1 MRATS
6 ARPFWLRGCLLAV
19 LLRDGSAQVL
29 VSSLVYEGGGYALR
43 TLENVLQFTRGDT
56 PVVVHV
62 SAGAKRS
69 DFRDVAAFDGRDGR
83 LRVNPKRFATRHGS
97 GTVLLGH
104 VSNALYG
111 ASLGLH
117 FRHVLFSSSTSR
129 FFRPGVERH
138 VSRREYA
145 RVEEATWLRK
155 YCESRKR
162 RLHRAFFD
170 ALGDKATCRAFGRV
184 RRFFPRPERLR
195 PQARASRS
203 TRAPSSP
210 GRPSRP
216 SPRGPRRAT
225 AASGRASSSSGAPAA
240 ARGRR
245 RRAAAS
251 GRAAPGLLRSSAS
264 PVAPSPVAP
273 SRVVGLPPV
282 VRPRPRRRELLARFR
297 RVPGLRA
304 PSAAEAAPRPRRRR
318 RAPPR
323 RERVRADV
331 PAQALGRRGR
341 RLPRLPRARR
351 RRERRGR
358 RLPADDA
365 PLRRRGA
372 ARPAGGLRGR
382 ADARR
387 PGLDLRRRG
396 PLPEPR
402 GARERDAR
410 LAGRGA
416 RLV

>member
-83 LRVNPKRFATRHGS
+83 LRVNPERFATRHGS

-111 ASLGLH
+111 ASLGWN

-203 TRAPSSP
+203 STEVPSVQSRTTSPTARLNAASASP
-210 GRPSRP
+210 GRRP
-216 SPRGPRRAT
+216 PPRWSVAQPR
-225 AASGRASSSSGAPAA
+225 AAP
-240 ARGRR
+240 

-251 GRAAPGLLRSSAS
+251 RM
-264 PVAPSPVAP
+264 
-273 SRVVGLPPV
+273 
-282 VRPRPRRRELLARFR
+282 
-297 RVPGLRA
+297 
-304 PSAAEAAPRPRRRR
+304 
-318 RAPPR
+318 
-323 RERVRADV
+323 
-331 PAQALGRRGR
+331 ALG
-341 RLPRLPRARR
+341 
-351 RRERRGR
+351 
-358 RLPADDA
+358 PASA
-365 PLRRRGA
+365 
-372 ARPAGGLRGR
+372 
-382 ADARR
+382 
-387 PGLDLRRRG
+387 
-396 PLPEPR
+396 
-402 GARERDAR
+402 
-410 LAGRGA
+410 
-416 RLV
+416 

>member
-29 VSSLVYEGGGYALR
+29 VSSLVYEGNGYALR

-83 LRVNPKRFATRHGS
+83 LRVNPARFATRHGS

-138 VSRREYA
+138 VSRRGYA

-184 RRFFPRPERLR
+184 RRFFPRPELLR
-195 PQARASRS
+195 PRRGLLAARGRLLPPDDRRGLRRVGQGGQRQRLGAH
-203 TRAPSSP
+203 RAAPGRRRRPGGGGGEPRRPGARRAAP
-210 GRPSRP
+210 GRPSH
-216 SPRGPRRAT
+216 RRA
-225 AASGRASSSSGAPAA
+225 S
-240 ARGRR
+240 
-245 RRAAAS
+245 
-251 GRAAPGLLRSSAS
+251 
-264 PVAPSPVAP
+264 
-273 SRVVGLPPV
+273 
-282 VRPRPRRRELLARFR
+282 
-297 RVPGLRA
+297 
-304 PSAAEAAPRPRRRR
+304 
-318 RAPPR
+318 
-323 RERVRADV
+323 
-331 PAQALGRRGR
+331 
-341 RLPRLPRARR
+341 
-351 RRERRGR
+351 
-358 RLPADDA
+358 
-365 PLRRRGA
+365 
-372 ARPAGGLRGR
+372 
-382 ADARR
+382 
-387 PGLDLRRRG
+387 
-396 PLPEPR
+396 
-402 GARERDAR
+402 
-410 LAGRGA
+410 
-416 RLV
+416 

>member
-83 LRVNPKRFATRHGS
+83 LRVNPERFATRHGS

-195 PQARASRS
+195 PR
-203 TRAPSSP
+203 
-210 GRPSRP
+210 
-216 SPRGPRRAT
+216 RGLL
-225 AASGRASSSSGAPAA
+225 A
-240 ARGRR
+240 ARGRLLPPDDR
-245 RRAAAS
+245 RGLRRVGQGGQRQRLGAH
-251 GRAAPGLLRSSAS
+251 RAAPG
-264 PVAPSPVAP
+264 
-273 SRVVGLPPV
+273 
-282 VRPRPRRRELLARFR
+282 
-297 RVPGLRA
+297 
-304 PSAAEAAPRPRRRR
+304 RRRR
-318 RAPPR
+318 PGGGGGEPRRPGARLRGSSVPPR
-323 RERVRADV
+323 R
-331 PAQALGRRGR
+331 PS
-341 RLPRLPRARR
+341 RR
-351 RRERRGR
+351 R
-358 RLPADDA
+358 AS
-365 PLRRRGA
+365 
-372 ARPAGGLRGR
+372 
-382 ADARR
+382 
-387 PGLDLRRRG
+387 
-396 PLPEPR
+396 
-402 GARERDAR
+402 
-410 LAGRGA
+410 
-416 RLV
+416 

>member
-29 VSSLVYEGGGYALR
+29 VSSLVYEDGGYALR

-83 LRVNPKRFATRHGS
+83 LRVNPARFATRHGS

-138 VSRREYA
+138 VSRRGYA

-184 RRFFPRPERLR
+184 RRFFPRPELLR
-195 PQARASRS
+195 PR
-203 TRAPSSP
+203 
-210 GRPSRP
+210 
-216 SPRGPRRAT
+216 RGLL
-225 AASGRASSSSGAPAA
+225 A
-240 ARGRR
+240 ARGRVLPPDDR
-245 RRAAAS
+245 RGLRRVGQGGQRQRLGAH
-251 GRAAPGLLRSSAS
+251 RAAPGRRRRPGGGGGEPRRPGARRAAPGRASA
-264 PVAPSPVAP
+264 SPVAP

-282 VRPRPRRRELLARFR
+282 VRPRPRRRELLARVR

-304 PSAAEAAPRPRRRR
+304 PSAAEAAPRPGRRR

-382 ADARR
+382 AAARR

-396 PLPEPR
+396 PLSEPR

>member
-19 LLRDGSAQVL
+19 LLHDGNAQVL

-43 TLENVLQFTRGDT
+43 TLENILQFTRGDT

-83 LRVNPKRFATRHGS
+83 LRVNPERFATRHGS

-117 FRHVLFSSSTSR
+117 FRHVLFSRSTSR

-170 ALGDKATCRAFGRV
+170 ALADKATCRAFGRV

-195 PQARASRS
+195 PPGAGFSQHEGAFFPRTTVEAFAAWAKAGNGSVWARIEQLRGAGGGQGAEEASR
-203 TRAPSSP
+203 
-210 GRPSRP
+210 G
-216 SPRGPRRAT
+216 
-225 AASGRASSSSGAPAA
+225 
-240 ARGRR
+240 
-245 RRAAAS
+245 
-251 GRAAPGLLRSSAS
+251 
-264 PVAPSPVAP
+264 
-273 SRVVGLPPV
+273 
-282 VRPRPRRRELLARFR
+282 
-297 RVPGLRA
+297 
-304 PSAAEAAPRPRRRR
+304 
-318 RAPPR
+318 
-323 RERVRADV
+323 VRA
-331 PAQALGRRGR
+331 
-341 RLPRLPRARR
+341 
-351 RRERRGR
+351 
-358 RLPADDA
+358 
-365 PLRRRGA
+365 
-372 ARPAGGLRGR
+372 
-382 ADARR
+382 
-387 PGLDLRRRG
+387 
-396 PLPEPR
+396 
-402 GARERDAR
+402 
-410 LAGRGA
+410 RGA
-416 RLV
+416 RLRGVPPRRPSHRRAS